1 MDMAGL
7 FKGLRSDKT
16 KDTPRS
22 ALFFDDYLEAYA
34 EASRRRTRDADSGMI
49 SRVEK
54 SPYGGYVIRSWPI
67 EILADPDMR
76 RVGRILGGVP
86 YEDL

>member
-1 MDMAGL
+1 MAGL

-16 KDTPRS
+16 KQAPK
-22 ALFFDDYLEAYA
+22 AAFFFDDYFEAQA
-34 EASRRRTRDADSGMI
+34 EASRRQAQNAAKGMI

-67 EILADPDMR
+67 EILAEPGLR
-76 RVGRILGGVP
+76 RAGRILGGVA

>member
-1 MDMAGL
+1 MAEL
-7 FKGLRSDKT
+7 FKGLRSGKT
-16 KDTPRS
+16 KQAPR
-22 ALFFDDYLEAYA
+22 AAFFYDDYLEAHA
-34 EASRRRTRDADSGMI
+34 EASRRQAQNAANGMI

-67 EILADPDMR
+67 EILAEPGLR
-76 RVGRILGGVP
+76 RAGRILGGVA

>member
-1 MDMAGL
+1 MAGL
-7 FKGLRSDKT
+7 FKGLRADKT
-16 KDTPRS
+16 EETPRS
-22 ALFFDDYLEAYA
+22 ALFFDDYLGAHT
-34 EASRRRTRDADSGMI
+34 EASRRRARDAASGMI

-67 EILADPDMR
+67 EILADLDMW
-76 RVGRILGGVP
+76 RVGGIFGGVP